1 MKPRP
6 SHAHATFTT
15 SNKRTAVV
23 KQIRHSMLHAQVFGN
38 LTASSVCF
46 RVYCIHII
54 ESIWMESIGSSFNFE
69 TVDI

>member
-46 RVYCIHII
+46 CILYPYNRIDLMDGI
-54 ESIWMESIGSSFNFE
+54 DWFNFE
-69 TVDI
+69 